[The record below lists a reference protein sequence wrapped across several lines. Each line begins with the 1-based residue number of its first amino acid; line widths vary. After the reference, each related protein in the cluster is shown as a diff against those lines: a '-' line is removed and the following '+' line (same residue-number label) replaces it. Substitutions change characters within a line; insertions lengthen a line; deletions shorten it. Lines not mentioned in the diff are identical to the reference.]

1 MDVAKDCF
9 LNQDMSCAESV
20 FTGGCAQHGIAV
32 TPELIKAMGSFSGGC
47 ASGNLCGAAA
57 AGVAII
63 GIKLGTGKIHQC
75 PQHKEAVKQFMAAFQ
90 ETFGDTACSVLT
102 PKYKKPDV
110 RCLEIVEKT
119 LEILDN
125 VLQES
130 K

>member
-1 MDVAKDCF
+1 MELAKDCF

-20 FTGGCAQHGIAV
+20 FTGGCQQHGIAI
-32 TPELIKAMGSFSGGC
+32 TPELINAVGSFSGGC
-47 ASGNLCGAAA
+47 ATGNLCGAAA

-63 GIKLGTGKIHQC
+63 GIKLGVGKIHQA
-75 PQHKEAVKQFMAAFQ
+75 PQHKEAVKQFMQRFE
-90 ETFGDTACSVLT
+90 ETFGHTACSELT

-119 LEILDN
+119 LQILAE
-125 VLQES
+125 VLQPS